1 MGKKTLNRRD
11 EERGKGGEAGKDVCM
26 EGSGQSEFLEYTVHG
41 PRSCSDERK
50 STSESKALG
59 RGDSLP
65 SSFRWWYPG
74 WAVTRETRRGG
85 REHRV
90 RGDEDGGQLRAPA
103 VWGSPGMLYHSRFP
117 RNWSKL
123 RHVGYLTVS
132 QYSHERG

>member
-90 RGDEDGGQLRAPA
+90 RGDEAGGQLRAPA
-103 VWGSPGMLYHSRFP
+103 VWGSPGMSLPFQVPEELEQTPP
-117 RNWSKL
+117 RGLFNC
-123 RHVGYLTVS
+123 LTVFS
-132 QYSHERG
+132 